1 MSGARGGGL
10 RPGRDFWTKEAYA
23 RPVTRRTACML
34 VAGVICLLTAA
45 PPASARYIRLS
56 DERTRTY
63 SAFLDYPTPVRVKP
77 GLRARKLTSLTPFTY
92 HGRHEVVLVL
102 GRLRTARRTW
112 VRIRYPGL
120 GRRVGWVTDRVLSAS
135 RLHRDLIVVD
145 REALELRL
153 LHDGKLAMRVQ
164 IGVGAAESPTPTG
177 RSYIRERL
185 ALPTSTSI
193 YGPLAFGTSAFSRY
207 RTDWPGGG
215 QVGIHGTNQAGLI
228 PGYISNGCVRL
239 RNEDILALGR
249 RIELGTPVLFKSRSS
264 FLTEAGL
271 AS

>member
-1 MSGARGGGL
+1 
-10 RPGRDFWTKEAYA
+10 
-23 RPVTRRTACML
+23 ML

-45 PPASARYIRLS
+45 PPSSARYIRLS

-63 SAFLDYPTPVRVKP
+63 SAFLDYPTPVRAKP
-77 GLRARKLTSLTPFTY
+77 GFRARKITRLTPFTY

-102 GRLRTARRTW
+102 GRLRTARQTW

-135 RLHRDLIVVD
+135 RLHRNLIVVD

-164 IGVGAAESPTPTG
+164 IGVGAAGSPTPTG

-185 ALPTSTSI
+185 ALATSTSI

-215 QVGIHGTNQAGLI
+215 QVGIHGTNQPGLI

-249 RIELGTPVLFKSRSS
+249 RIELGTPVLFKNRST
-264 FLTEAGL
+264 FLTEAGR
-271 AS
+271 ASSRTG

>member
-145 REALELRL
+145 REALELRNPPRRPAGRTSASGSRCL
-153 LHDGKLAMRVQ
+153 PALRSTARLHSAR
-164 IGVGAAESPTPTG
+164 APSPATG
-177 RSYIRERL
+177 RTGL
-185 ALPTSTSI
+185 AAGRWGSMARTRPGSFPVTSRMAAS
-193 YGPLAFGTSAFSRY
+193 GSGT
-207 RTDWPGGG
+207 RTFWLW
-215 QVGIHGTNQAGLI
+215 AG
-228 PGYISNGCVRL
+228 
-239 RNEDILALGR
+239 E
-249 RIELGTPVLFKSRSS
+249 SRSARRS
-264 FLTEAGL
+264 YSRAGP